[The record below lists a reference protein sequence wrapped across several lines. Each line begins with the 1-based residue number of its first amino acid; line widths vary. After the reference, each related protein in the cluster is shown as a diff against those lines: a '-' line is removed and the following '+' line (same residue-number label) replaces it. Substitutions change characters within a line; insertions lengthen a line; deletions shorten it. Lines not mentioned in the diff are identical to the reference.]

1 MPNKIKSFCLL
12 VFIFFLS
19 ACGSDLHFDKTEVNV
34 AGNIFETRV
43 ADTTKLQI
51 RGLSG
56 SEPLAVDEA
65 MLFVYPDKQLRE
77 FWMKDMLFSIDL
89 LWIEDNTIVA
99 WQENMAM
106 PSPEATVF
114 DLTTY
119 ISPQPVN
126 SVLELPAG
134 TVKRLSLNIG
144 DQVTWE

>member
-1 MPNKIKSFCLL
+1 MFKQ
-12 VFIFFLS
+12 IFFFSLLFILT
-19 ACGSDLHFDKTEVNV
+19 ACGSDFHFDKTEVNV
-34 AGNIFETRV
+34 AGNIFEARV
-43 ADTTKLQI
+43 ADTAKLQT

-99 WQENMAM
+99 WQENMAI
-106 PSPEATVF
+106 PSSEATVF